1 MDRILIAESNTELAS
16 QLKRV
21 FADVNNYPMS
31 CDTIKKTRTMLNC
44 ERWALLLIDEKM
56 TDGSGLELL
65 EDLNDNIIV
74 IMILSEDTKLSEVGL
89 QEYGVA
95 DYIKKPF
102 NPIVLKAKVGT
113 QLQKKK
119 LSCKVGSSACF
130 DALGVAFPEFMAG
143 DKTVYIDKYEF
154 DFDHKEYKYK
164 ENNIMLGDLEQ
175 SLLKLLVENR
185 GIVLKKHT
193 LLERLQAER
202 GEEIDSDLLGETVQ
216 VLVEK
221 LHAFRYIKTIFGIGY
236 MWTAYK
242 DM

>member
-1 MDRILIAESNTELAS
+1 MDRILIAESNTELAL
-16 QLKRV
+16 QLKNV

-44 ERWALLLIDEKM
+44 ERWALLLVDERM
-56 TDGSGLELL
+56 TDGSGFELL
-65 EDLNDNIIV
+65 EDLSDNIIV
-74 IMILSEDTKLSEVGL
+74 IMILAEDTKLDENGL
-89 QEYGVA
+89 QEHGVA
-95 DYIKKPF
+95 DFIKKPF

-154 DFDHKEYKYK
+154 DFDNKEYKYN
-164 ENNIMLGDLEQ
+164 ENNIMLGELEQ
-175 SLLKLLVENR
+175 CLLKLLVENR
-185 GIVLKKHT
+185 GIVLKKNT
-193 LLERLQAER
+193 LLERLHAER
-202 GEEIDSDLLGETVQ
+202 GKEIDSDLLADTVQ
-216 VLVEK
+216 ILVEK

-236 MWTAYK
+236 MWMAYK